1 MQYDQNFRE
10 FFIFP
15 TMRTNYCEVSESLLR
30 LFTPGDAQQ
39 LTAQYVKYRR
49 LALGLSRRKLAE
61 KTGIPESA
69 IARFERTGQISF
81 GRFLVLWA
89 AVDNID
95 RLKFLWTREEPKY
108 VMMSDFLKS

>member
-1 MQYDQNFRE
+1 
-10 FFIFP
+10 
-15 TMRTNYCEVSESLLR
+15 MRINYCEVSESLR
-30 LFTPGDAQQ
+30 NLFTPRDAQQ

-49 LALGLSRRKLAE
+49 LALGLSRRKLAG

-81 GRFLVLWA
+81 CRFLVLSA

-95 RLKFLWTREEPKY
+95 RLKFLWTPEEPKY